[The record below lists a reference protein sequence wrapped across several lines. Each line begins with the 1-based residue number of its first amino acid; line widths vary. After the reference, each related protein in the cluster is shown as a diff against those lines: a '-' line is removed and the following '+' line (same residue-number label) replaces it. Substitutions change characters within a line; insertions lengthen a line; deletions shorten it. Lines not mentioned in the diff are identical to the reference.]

1 MFKLPAI
8 EEYSESTEMFKME
21 DNLLDIPFLPKPSK
35 LALNVEDLWKDE
47 GYSSPNKESVWE
59 VAMHLKL
66 SARLTWESYQCG
78 PPDKEKPF
86 LSELGELSSLWVENL
101 PSLYKT
107 NSLCPS
113 YTVVNSKIKPRKD
126 FVKDLKF
133 LLGKCSCFM
142 CLCENVKIILIC
154 SFLVQ
159 QNCFFCCFFQL

>member
-8 EEYSESTEMFKME
+8 EEYSESSEMFKMRDPLE
-21 DNLLDIPFLPKPSK
+21 IPTLQTPSK
-35 LALNVEDLWKDE
+35 SALDVEDLWKDE
-47 GYSSPNKESVWE
+47 GYSSPNNENIWE
-59 VAMHLKL
+59 VAMQSKL
-66 SARLTWESYQCG
+66 SARLTWESYGCG

-113 YTVVNSKIKPRKD
+113 YTVLNSKIKSRKD

-133 LLGKCSCFM
+133 LLGK
-142 CLCENVKIILIC
+142 
-154 SFLVQ
+154 
-159 QNCFFCCFFQL
+159 